1 MASARKL
8 TSSYTVNEQA
18 ITNHCPILSSL
29 YFIGG
34 RWKINILWNLNNG
47 INRFGLMKATITGI
61 SEKMLTTQLRE
72 LEADGFINR
81 EVFAEVPLRV
91 EYTLTTL
98 GQSLMPIL
106 SDLYRWGQDHEFPK
120 KFANKILEDIK

>member
-1 MASARKL
+1 MASVRKP
-8 TSSYTVNEQA
+8 TSSYTVNEQE
-18 ITNHCPILSSL
+18 IVNHCPILSSL

-34 RWKINILWNLNNG
+34 RWKISILWYLNNG
-47 INRFGLMKATITGI
+47 TNRFGLMKSRITGI
-61 SEKMLTTQLRE
+61 SDKMLTTQLRE

-98 GQSLMPIL
+98 GQSLIPIL
-106 SDLYRWGQDHEFPK
+106 SDLSQWGLDNDFPK
-120 KFANKILEDIK
+120 KFANKILEDLK